1 MTMIERA
8 CGKYTSEQLPSHT
21 RRHLSTHSSIDEHL
35 ETNAMK
41 EVSRKFY
48 RVESSIES
56 PIRIG
61 DEGEGSDDNME
72 AIPRATAEADVQPI

>member
-1 MTMIERA
+1 MTMFEGA
-8 CGKYTSEQLPSHT
+8 CGKYTSEKLPSHT

-35 ETNAMK
+35 EPNATK

-48 RVESSIES
+48 RAGSSIES

-61 DEGEGSDDNME
+61 DEGEGSNDDME
-72 AIPRATAEADVQPI
+72 VIPRATAEASVQPI